1 MMILVISLVLD
12 QFMLLVA
19 SRLDLAVTDR
29 NRRLHLLPEEERQLW
44 GVLGEKSGDP
54 DRHQFRIAGR
64 ESVPL

>member
-1 MMILVISLVLD
+1 MILVISLVLG

-29 NRRLHLLPEEERQLW
+29 NRRLHLLQEEERQLW
-44 GVLGEKSGDP
+44 GVLGEKSRDP
-54 DRHQFRIAGR
+54 DHRQFRIAGR